1 MSGNRKRG
9 KEISRRRRTV
19 GRGRAVTKIAPTD
32 FVHATNI
39 RKKGYRSRKG
49 MERRER
55 DAIDRSLARRK
66 DDASSRQLAPL
77 FLPIPLNELLPDS
90 SIATSSSSPVIHSI
104 SFHLLVIRQYPLPLL
119 VLIITNSQSYRPW
132 WSISEIRAKKLLPG
146 FSIASPFPPYIIQF
160 FSLTRNST
168 VSFTLVLITTK
179 SQSFHHVSFNS
190 LTVSLARNS
199 TVLLPLRLF

>member
-104 SFHLLVIRQYPLPLL
+104 SFHLLVIRQYLLPLL
-119 VLIITNSQSYRPW
+119 VLITTNSQSYRPW
-132 WSISEIRAKKLLPG
+132 WSISEIRAKKLLSG
-146 FSIASPFPPYIIQF
+146 FSIASPFPYYSI
-160 FSLTRNST
+160 FSLTRNSR

-179 SQSFHHVSFNS
+179 SQSFRHVSFNF

>member
-55 DAIDRSLARRK
+55 DAIDRSLA
-66 DDASSRQLAPL
+66 SSRQLAPL

-90 SIATSSSSPVIHSI
+90 SIAIPSSSPVIHSI

-119 VLIITNSQSYRPW
+119 VLITTNSQSYRPW
-132 WSISEIRAKKLLPG
+132 
-146 FSIASPFPPYIIQF
+146 
-160 FSLTRNST
+160 
-168 VSFTLVLITTK
+168 
-179 SQSFHHVSFNS
+179 
-190 LTVSLARNS
+190 
-199 TVLLPLRLF
+199 

>member
-9 KEISRRRRTV
+9 KEISRRRRTIR
-19 GRGRAVTKIAPTD
+19 RGRAVTKIAPTD

-104 SFHLLVIRQYPLPLL
+104 SFHLLVIRQYLLPLL
-119 VLIITNSQSYRPW
+119 VLITTNSQSYRPW
-132 WSISEIRAKKLLPG
+132 WSISEIRAKKLLSG
-146 FSIASPFPPYIIQF
+146 FSIASPFPYYSI
-160 FSLTRNST
+160 FSLTRNSR

-179 SQSFHHVSFNS
+179 SQSFRHVSFNF

>member
-90 SIATSSSSPVIHSI
+90 SIATPSSSPVIHSI

-146 FSIASPFPPYIIQF
+146 FSIASPFPYYSI
-160 FSLTRNST
+160 FSLTRNSR

-179 SQSFHHVSFNS
+179 SQSFRHVSFNS